1 MKGRPES
8 PVEFL
13 QGTLDLLID
22 LRYAGRLLRR
32 RPAFSITAILTLML
46 GMGGTTAV
54 VSLFDALLMRN
65 LSVERPH
72 ELVRLVER
80 RPDGTSTAEAFTLVT
95 YETLRRESRT
105 LSGVIASSDA
115 VGRPGEIDV
124 SGERRRA
131 FVQLV
136 SDNYFEVLGVRAFRG
151 RLFQPVKPGTA
162 SEATAVISEDYWR
175 RQYGRDLS
183 ALGTRFRRG
192 NRELTCSDSAR
203 TIQSALDWPWPS

>member
-1 MKGRPES
+1 
-8 PVEFL
+8 
-13 QGTLDLLID
+13 LL
-22 LRYAGRLLRR
+22 
-32 RPAFSITAILTLML
+32 
-46 GMGGTTAV
+46 
-54 VSLFDALLMRN
+54 DALLIRN
-65 LSVERPH
+65 LPVKRPP
-72 ELVRLVER
+72 ELVRLAER
-80 RPDGTSTAEAFTLVT
+80 RSDGTSTAEAFTLVT

-151 RLFQPVKPGTA
+151 RLFQPVKPDTA

-192 NRELTCSDSAR
+192 NREFTCSDSAR
-203 TIQSALDWPWPS
+203 TIQSALDWRWPS